1 MDEFLLFRSSLVKVG
16 LNLLESWIVLHIAQS
31 FLQISHILLDL
42 PLLRLQWL
50 QSLSA
55 GVGVV
60 IGLQYLFD
68 LVEQLDSNALA
79 MLPIAAFHLFEQS
92 QFLSDLLDVLHVLV
106 VNWLDVFEPALL
118 LVDYYVVLR
127 LQLLHLVRYLQLQSR
142 MLSEVLKQL
151 AQTLQVLHLKVKPR
165 VHLPKVFVNFV
176 TRLSLFWSPAPASL
190 QFLQKPEP
198 GLEGS
203 ELKVEPQLIET
214 AVLGPVYLAVN
225 ELAQLSHLFR
235 DSPVDIEQP
244 TLQLPKLLQLL
255 LLNRVNL

>member
-1 MDEFLLFRSSLVKVG
+1 M
-16 LNLLESWIVLHIAQS
+16 
-31 FLQISHILLDL
+31 
-42 PLLRLQWL
+42 
-50 QSLSA
+50 
-55 GVGVV
+55 GVV

-92 QFLSDLLDVLHVLV
+92 QFLSDLLNVPHVLV

-151 AQTLQVLHLKVKPR
+151 AQTLQVLHLKVEPR

-176 TRLSLFWSPAPASL
+176 TRLRLFWRPAPASL

-244 TLQLPKLLQLL
+244 ILQLPKLLQLL